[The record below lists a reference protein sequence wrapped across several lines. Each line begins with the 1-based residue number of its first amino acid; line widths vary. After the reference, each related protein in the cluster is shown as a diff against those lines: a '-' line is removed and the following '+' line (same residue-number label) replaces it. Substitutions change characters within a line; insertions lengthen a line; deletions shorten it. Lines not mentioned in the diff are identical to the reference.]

1 MLTEKSILNLKKYF
15 KDNWKIRLPFTRKET
30 QIHGRFSNI
39 Y

>member
-1 MLTEKSILNLKKYF
+1 MLTEKSISNKKKYF
-15 KDNWKIRLPFTRKET
+15 KDNWKIQLPFTRKEM